1 MELQDVDISKYR
13 VEFCDH
19 CERHVV
25 VHDCTLNL
33 ATCSGG
39 VAPNC
44 ELCEG
49 GYILED
55 SYTYIQL
62 FQLLEYGT

>member
-13 VEFCDH
+13 VEFCNH
-19 CERHVV
+19 CQRHVV
-25 VHDCTLNL
+25 AHDCKLNL

-39 VAPNC
+39 EICP
-44 ELCEG
+44 LCEG

-55 SYTYIQL
+55 NYTYIQL
-62 FQLLEYGT
+62 FQLLNYEA